1 MLRQITRQIGRMLPV
16 ACLFVL
22 PVHAA
27 DLSHPVTNTLKQ
39 RVESC
44 AMCHGE
50 QGQGGANGFY
60 PRIGGKPAEYLYHQL
75 LNFRDGRREYA
86 PMEYMVR
93 PLSDK
98 YLHEIAEYFANKHPD
113 FPDTHPPK
121 LSDKAMAR
129 GKQLVSEGDPS
140 KGIPA
145 CSSCHGKQ
153 LHGVEPGIPGLVGLP
168 YEYISAQIGAWQT
181 DTRAANKPDCMAKV
195 AAKLSPADIS
205 AVSGWLASQTADASA
220 RPAPAGSV
228 HTPMTCGS
236 QEN

>member
-1 MLRQITRQIGRMLPV
+1 MLPV